1 MTNELYHHGV
11 RGQKWHVRRW
21 QNEDGSLTPA
31 GRIHYGYG
39 TQDKYKR
46 DRSTFY
52 SDVKKAAGKDLDRL
66 RKKRKEELK
75 RNNAYEIIDG
85 SGSDIVKLEKSMKI
99 YDKYANEADQII
111 LSKLQL
117 PDDLETRKM
126 LNDYKALEWY
136 NDSIYDPEK
145 LQIFKDSIPSFKKTA
160 KELIDFYS
168 KANQR
173 AIVDEFMK
181 EYEKEDHGKYDPDT
195 QAMRDKIYYSLE
207 KEGQNRYWDNADP
220 KTRQIVDTLG
230 KVYHYYYFFQNEGG
244 YDPRSG
250 QFGKSIWKNFM
261 NRTQGKGF
269 HDLSESE
276 KTEFFRLV
284 AKSEGL
290 PGTDDYAKI
299 LKDWLYEV
307 EWN

>member
-1 MTNELYHHGV
+1 MANELYHHGIQ
-11 RGQKWHVRRW
+11 GQKWGIRRW

-39 TQDKYKR
+39 TQDRYKR

-66 RKKRKEELK
+66 QKKREEELK
-75 RNNAYEIIDG
+75 RNNLYGIIDG
-85 SGSDIVKLEKSMKI
+85 SSGNIAEIEKSMKI
-99 YDKYANEADQII
+99 YDKYANEADKII
-111 LSKLQL
+111 LSKLEL

-126 LNDYKALEWY
+126 LNDYKPLEWY

-160 KELIDFYS
+160 KEIIDFYS
-168 KANQR
+168 RANQR
-173 AIVDEFMK
+173 NKVDEFMK
-181 EYEKEDHGKYDPDT
+181 EYEKENHGKYDSDDT
-195 QAMRDKIYYSLE
+195 KRMRNMIYNRLE
-207 KEGQNRYWDNADP
+207 EEGQTRFWDNADA
-220 KTRQIVDTLG
+220 KTRQICETLG
-230 KVYHYYYFFQNEGG
+230 SVYQYYYFFSNGAG

-250 QFGKSIWKNFM
+250 YFGKSIWKNFM
-261 NRTQGKGF
+261 NRTQGKNF
-269 HDLSESE
+269 HDLSKGEESE
-276 KTEFFRLV
+276 FFKLV

-290 PGTDDYAKI
+290 PGTNDYATL

-307 EWN
+307 NW